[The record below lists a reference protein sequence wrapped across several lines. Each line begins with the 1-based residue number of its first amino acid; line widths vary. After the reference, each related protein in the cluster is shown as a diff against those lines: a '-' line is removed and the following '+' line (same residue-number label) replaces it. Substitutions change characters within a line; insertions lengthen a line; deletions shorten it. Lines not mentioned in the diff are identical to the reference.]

1 MEKRGKI
8 TMWKNF
14 IRKILKGSKI
24 EHGGMQYVAAITD
37 IDEYHNNGVK
47 YLQKKKYEQ
56 AIEQFRKEAEC
67 DPGDFSGYWYLGKTY
82 RNMGNSEE
90 SRKNYEKAINNAKK
104 RYEKRADMT
113 WVIEKI
119 MKDFK
124 EGKE

>member
-1 MEKRGKI
+1 MR
-8 TMWKNF
+8 KNF
-14 IRKILKGSKI
+14 IKKILKRAGII
-24 EHGGMQYVAAITD
+24 EHEGMEFVAAITD

-47 YLQKKKYEQ
+47 YLNKKNYEK

-82 RNMGNSEE
+82 REMGNTEE

-104 RYEKRADMT
+104 RYEKRTDMRG
-113 WVIEKI
+113 IIDKI
-119 MKDFK
+119 IRDFK